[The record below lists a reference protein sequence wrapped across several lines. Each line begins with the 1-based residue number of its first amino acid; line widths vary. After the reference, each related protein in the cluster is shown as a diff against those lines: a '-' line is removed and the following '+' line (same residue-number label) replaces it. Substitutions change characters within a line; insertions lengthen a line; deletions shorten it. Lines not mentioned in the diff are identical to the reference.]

1 MKKNRNL
8 TEREKQ
14 IIYAVSRGL
23 TNKKIAKSLNIT
35 ERTVEFH
42 LCNVFQKLKVV
53 SRSSAVF
60 QAVKLG
66 ILDLHDLPVE
76 IHR

>member
-1 MKKNRNL
+1 MNIKSTPL

-14 IIYAVSRGL
+14 IIYMVSRGL
-23 TNKKIAKSLNIT
+23 TNKKIANTLKIT
-35 ERTVEFH
+35 ERTIEFH
-42 LCNVFQKLKVV
+42 INNIFQKLNVD

-66 ILDLHDLPVE
+66 ILV
-76 IHR
+76 I